1 MARRCPTPSPVW
13 SSRTSPPLPPE
24 LNQGSDWVVMG
35 RIAAPFGIK
44 GWVKVQPYSEAPD
57 TLMDFESWRVGHG
70 EQQMHYTVETIQ
82 DHGKALVAKLAGID
96 DRDAAYALRGQEISV
111 AKSALPPPKENE
123 FYWSD
128 LIGLTVVNREGIELG
143 KIDSLMES
151 GANDLLVVK
160 GAREHLIPF
169 VAAFVGKV
177 DLAGGTIEVDWGED
191 Y

>member
-1 MARRCPTPSPVW
+1 
-13 SSRTSPPLPPE
+13 
-24 LNQGSDWVVMG
+24 MG

-44 GWVKVQPYSEAPD
+44 GWIKVQPYSEDPG
-57 TLMDFESWRVGHG
+57 TLMDFASWRLGRG
-70 EQQMHYTVETIQ
+70 EQQAHYSVEAVQ

-111 AKSALPPPKENE
+111 AKRDLPPPEENE

-128 LIGLTVVNREGIELG
+128 LIGLTVVNREGAELG
-143 KIDSLMES
+143 KVDSLMEG

>member
-1 MARRCPTPSPVW
+1 
-13 SSRTSPPLPPE
+13 
-24 LNQGSDWVVMG
+24 MG

-44 GWVKVQPYSEAPD
+44 GWIKVQPYSEDPG
-57 TLMDFESWRVGHG
+57 TLMDFVSWRVGRG
-70 EQQMHYTVETIQ
+70 EQQAHYTVETVQ

-111 AKSALPPPKENE
+111 AKRDLPPPEENE

-143 KIDSLMES
+143 KVDSLMEG

-177 DLAGGTIEVDWGED
+177 DLAVGTIEVDWGED

>member
-1 MARRCPTPSPVW
+1 
-13 SSRTSPPLPPE
+13 
-24 LNQGSDWVVMG
+24 MG

-44 GWVKVQPYSEAPD
+44 GWVKVQPYSEDPGA
-57 TLMDFESWRVGHG
+57 LMDFESWRVGRG
-70 EQQMHYTVETIQ
+70 EQHKHYTVETVQ

-111 AKSALPPPKENE
+111 AKRDLPPPEENE

-143 KIDSLMES
+143 KVDSLMES

-160 GAREHLIPF
+160 GTREHLIPF

-177 DLAGGTIEVDWGED
+177 DLAAGAIEVDWGED

>member
-1 MARRCPTPSPVW
+1 
-13 SSRTSPPLPPE
+13 
-24 LNQGSDWVVMG
+24 MG

-44 GWVKVQPYSEAPD
+44 GWIKVQPYSEDPG
-57 TLMDFESWRVGHG
+57 TLMDFASWRLGRG
-70 EQQMHYTVETIQ
+70 EQQAHYSVDAVQ

-111 AKSALPPPKENE
+111 AKRDLPPLEENE

-128 LIGLTVVNREGIELG
+128 LIGLTVVNREGAELG
-143 KIDSLMES
+143 KVDSLMEG

>member
-1 MARRCPTPSPVW
+1 
-13 SSRTSPPLPPE
+13 
-24 LNQGSDWVVMG
+24 MG
-35 RIAAPFGIK
+35 RIAAPFGVK
-44 GWVKVQPYSEAPD
+44 GWVKVQPFSEDPGA
-57 TLMDFESWRVGHG
+57 LMDFESWRVGRG
-70 EQQMHYTVETIQ
+70 GQQTHYSVEAIQ

-111 AKSALPPPKENE
+111 AKHDLPPPQENE

-128 LIGLTVVNREGIELG
+128 LIGLKVINREGVELG
-143 KIDSLMES
+143 RVDSLMES

-160 GAREHLIPF
+160 GMREHLIPF
-169 VAAFVGKV
+169 VAAFVGEV

>member
-1 MARRCPTPSPVW
+1 VSQP
-13 SSRTSPPLPPE
+13 
-24 LNQGSDWVVMG
+24 NDWVVMG

-44 GWVKVQPYSEAPD
+44 GWVKVQPFSEDPG
-57 TLMDFESWRVGHG
+57 TLMDFESWRVGRG
-70 EQQMHYTVETIQ
+70 EQQAQYTVEAIQ
-82 DHGKALVAKLAGID
+82 DHSNTLVAKLVGID

-111 AKSALPPPKENE
+111 ARSDLPPPEENA

-128 LIGLTVVNREGIELG
+128 LIGLTVINREGIELG
-143 KIDSLMES
+143 KVDSLMES

-169 VAAFVGKV
+169 VAAFVGEV

>member
-1 MARRCPTPSPVW
+1 
-13 SSRTSPPLPPE
+13 
-24 LNQGSDWVVMG
+24 MG

-44 GWVKVQPYSEAPD
+44 GWIKVQPYSEDPG
-57 TLMDFESWRVGHG
+57 TLMDFASWRLGRG
-70 EQQMHYTVETIQ
+70 EQQAHYSVEAVQ

-111 AKSALPPPKENE
+111 AKRDLPPPEENE

-143 KIDSLMES
+143 KVDSLMES

-177 DLAGGTIEVDWGED
+177 DLASGTIEVDWGED